1 VNRFVVISGCS
12 GGGKSTLL
20 AELGRRGYTVIEEP
34 GRRIVMEEMNN
45 GGSAL
50 PWVDMAAFAHRA
62 IMMAL
67 VDRSSAPVSG
77 AWIFFDRSLIDAAVA
92 LQQLTREPVLE
103 QFGQT
108 HRYHH
113 RVFLAPP
120 WPELYMID
128 RERRHKPAAAVAEYY
143 RLLKA
148 YPSLGYEVSVL
159 PRVGVVERAEFVLR
173 MLEESPF
180 LSVST

>member
-20 AELGRRGYTVIEEP
+20 AELGRRGHTVVEEP
-34 GRRIVMEEMNN
+34 GRRIVIEEMNT

-50 PWVDMAAFAHRA
+50 PWVDMAAFTHRA
-62 IMMAL
+62 IAMAL
-67 VDRSSAPVSG
+67 VDRSSAPASG
-77 AWIFFDRSLIDAAVA
+77 GWIFFDRCLIDAAVA
-92 LQQLTREPVLE
+92 LQHLTREPVLE

-108 HRYHH
+108 HRYHP

-120 WPELYMID
+120 WPEIYGVD
-128 RERRHKPAAAVAEYY
+128 RERRHSPAAAVAEYF

-159 PRVGVVERAEFVLR
+159 PRVGVVERADFVLR
-173 MLEESPF
+173 MLEEYPP
-180 LSVST
+180 LSS

>member
-1 VNRFVVISGCS
+1 MNRFVVISGCS

-20 AELGRRGYTVIEEP
+20 AELERRGHTVIGEP
-34 GRRIVMEEMNN
+34 GRRIVIEEMNN

-50 PWVDMAAFAHRA
+50 PWIDMPAFAHRA
-62 IMMAL
+62 IAMSLADL
-67 VDRSSAPVSG
+67 SSVPASEG
-77 AWIFFDRSLIDAAVA
+77 WIFFDRSLIDAAVA
-92 LQQLTREPVLE
+92 LQRLTREPVLE

-120 WPELYMID
+120 WPEIYMVD
-128 RERRHKPAAAVAEYY
+128 RERRHSPATAVAEYH

-173 MLEESPF
+173 TLEEKPS